1 MLSALTAIFPA
12 NLALT
17 DSIQIFDGFSVSLGS
32 LLVLVLIISVL
43 SLIFSL
49 AALRR
54 AGRSRNNASQT
65 AAMAPADSRK
75 PVAAATVPAPG
86 SEVADPALIA
96 VLTAAVYM
104 MLGEAVTAKPVHK
117 SKSGFTIRKVR
128 RV

>member
-1 MLSALTAIFPA
+1 MLSALTAISPA

-54 AGRSRNNASQT
+54 TGQNSNTASQT
-65 AAMAPADSRK
+65 TAMAPADSRK
-75 PVAAATVPAPG
+75 PVVAAAAPG
-86 SEVADPALIA
+86 SEVTDPALIA

-104 MLGEAVTAKPVHK
+104 MLGETVTAKPAPK

>member
-1 MLSALTAIFPA
+1 MLSALTAISPA
-12 NLALT
+12 SLALT

-32 LLVLVLIISVL
+32 LLVLILIISIL

-49 AALRR
+49 AALRK
-54 AGRSRNNASQT
+54 ASRNSNT
-65 AAMAPADSRK
+65 ATQAAATPPAESRK
-75 PVAAATVPAPG
+75 PLTAPSAPG
-86 SEVADPALIA
+86 TEVTDPALIA

-104 MLGEAVTAKPVHK
+104 MLGEAATAKPVHK